1 MDSGQDRWERDQ
13 DDPTTRHGLSSTRMT
28 HSDEATQPHQGR
40 ERVQEEGAEDK
51 PTPGLLVQHG
61 GLMGQLIRLNPGVS
75 LIGRDARHPIWFR
88 SLAVSRDHA
97 RIHVRDD
104 AVILQDLKSRNGTY
118 LRGHRLGPEPVKL
131 RENDIICISPEV
143 RLKFLHHSPR
153 SLKHHEEM
161 FNKVVRDDL
170 TGLYNRMYVVEML
183 EGERDRNAYRGLG
196 LALALIDLDR
206 FKSINDTYG
215 HQVGDQVLIELGG
228 LLCELIPPP
237 GFSARL
243 GGEEFLS
250 VYPAE
255 SLEFACRLAETIR
268 IRVANQPFGMQTLGF
283 PLHLT
288 TSIGLLFL
296 ELTETRQPDDRS
308 EHWITRADGLLYRA
322 KAMGRDQVM
331 AGINRPDYWS
341 ALDNVSGEVSFSKAP
356 GVSQARDEDPAT

>member
-1 MDSGQDRWERDQ
+1 MDPGQDQWERDQ
-13 DDPTTRHGLSSTRMT
+13 EDPTSRHGFSSTRMT
-28 HSDEATQPHQGR
+28 LSGEATRLHKAR
-40 ERVQEEGAEDK
+40 ERVTGGEPEAK

-61 GLMGQLIRLNPGVS
+61 GLMGQLLRLDPGVS

-104 AVILQDLKSRNGTY
+104 GEVILQDLKSRNGTY

-131 RENDIICISPEV
+131 RENDIICVSPEI
-143 RLKFLHHSPR
+143 RLKFLHPSPS

-161 FNKVVRDDL
+161 FNKVVRDEL
-170 TGLYNRMYVVEML
+170 TGLFNRTYMVEML
-183 EGERDRNAYRGLG
+183 EGERDRTAYRGQG

-206 FKSINDTYG
+206 FKSINDTHG
-215 HQVGDQVLIELGG
+215 HQVGDEVLVELGR
-228 LLCELIPPP
+228 LLRELNPPP

-255 SLEFACRLAETIR
+255 SMEVACRLAETIR
-268 IRVANQPFGMQTLGF
+268 KRVANHPFKTSGPT
-283 PLHLT
+283 LHLT

-296 ELTETRQPDDRS
+296 ELAQTRRPDDRS

-322 KAMGRDQVM
+322 KAMGRDQVI
-331 AGINRPDYWS
+331 AGIDRADWN
-341 ALDNVSGEVSFSKAP
+341 ALDNTSGEVSLSNP
-356 GVSQARDEDPAT
+356 VRHPQDHPDGPAS